1 MLAFNELGNNGRLG
15 NQMFQYAALRGLAAA
30 KGYEWCIPP
39 FTTARIDNYSLAN
52 CFIMNSVRHANQ
64 YILDQGHA
72 PVVVERQ
79 FNFDQELF
87 ALCPNDVSL
96 HGFFQTEK
104 YFKHIDTQ
112 IREDF
117 TFHDEILNPCKEMI
131 DSLDEEPIFLHV
143 RRGDPNLVDARGFK
157 WSYTQCS
164 SQHPPQPVEYYEKAL
179 TYFPEDKPVIVCSDS
194 PEWVKEQSFFSDDRF
209 FISEPE
215 DKYPD
220 GSYTPYVDLCLM
232 SLCSGAI
239 IANSSL
245 SWWGAWLQNDKGKV
259 VAPDPW
265 FGPAY
270 AHYNMKDMIPQRWM
284 KIFNDPSPV
293 TPEA

>member
-15 NQMFQYAALRGLAAA
+15 NQMFQYAALRGIAARR
-30 KGYEWCIPP
+30 GYEWCIPP
-39 FTTARIDNYSLAN
+39 YNTRRIDNYSLAN
-52 CFIMNSVRHANQ
+52 CFLMGSVSNKNLF
-64 YILDQGHA
+64 ILDQGHA
-72 PVVVERQ
+72 PSVVERQ
-79 FNFDQELF
+79 FHFDEELF
-87 ALCPNDVSL
+87 NLCPNDVSL

-104 YFKHIDTQ
+104 YFAHIKNEILQ
-112 IREDF
+112 DF
-117 TFHDEILNPCKEMI
+117 TFHSEILNPCKEMV
-131 DSLDEEPIFLHV
+131 DSIGEDPIFLHV

-179 TYFPEDKPVIVCSDS
+179 EHFPEDQPVIVCSDS
-194 PEWVKEQSFFSDDRF
+194 PEWVKEQEFFSGDRF
-209 FISEPE
+209 LISEPT

-220 GSYTPYVDLCLM
+220 GSYTPYVDICLM

-245 SWWGAWLQNDKGKV
+245 SWWGAWLQNRKGKV
-259 VAPDPW
+259 VAPKMW

-270 AHYNMKDMIPQRWM
+270 ADKNT
-284 KIFNDPSPV
+284 NDV
-293 TPEA
+293 YCEDWIVV

>member
-245 SWWGAWLQNDKGKV
+245 SWWGAWLQNGKGKL
-259 VAPDPW
+259 VAPKMW
-265 FGPAY
+265 FGSDY
-270 AHYNMKDMIPQRWM
+270 ADKDTKDLYCEGWEVI
-284 KIFNDPSPV
+284 
-293 TPEA
+293 

>member
-245 SWWGAWLQNDKGKV
+245 SWWGAWLQNGKGKV
-259 VAPDPW
+259 VAPKMW
-265 FGPAY
+265 FGSDY
-270 AHYNMKDMIPQRWM
+270 ADKDTKDLYCEGWEVI
-284 KIFNDPSPV
+284 
-293 TPEA
+293 

>member
-15 NQMFQYAALRGLAAA
+15 NQMFQYAALRGIAS
-30 KGYEWCIPP
+30 KRGYEFCIPP
-39 FTTARIDNYSLAN
+39 FTSARIDNYSLNN
-52 CFIMNSVRHANQ
+52 CFKLSNVSSANKGF
-64 YILDQGHA
+64 LDNGVA

-79 FNFDQELF
+79 FHYDEDLHN
-87 ALCPNDVSL
+87 LCPNDVSL

-104 YFKHIDTQ
+104 YFSHIADS

-117 TFHDEILNPCKEMI
+117 TFYDEILEPCKEMVSNLK
-131 DSLDEEPIFLHV
+131 DPIFLHV

-164 SQHPPQPVEYYEKAL
+164 SQHPPQSIEYYEEAL
-179 TYFPEDKPVIVCSDS
+179 KEFPEDQPVIVCSDS
-194 PEWVKEQSFFSDDRF
+194 PEWVHEQEFFSGDRF
-209 FISEPE
+209 FVSEPE
-215 DKYPD
+215 EKYSD

-245 SWWGAWLQNDKGKV
+245 SWWGAWLQNGNGTI
-259 VAPDPW
+259 VAPKMW
-265 FGPAY
+265 FGPSY
-270 AHYNMKDMIPQRWM
+270 ADKDTKDLYCDGWVVI
-284 KIFNDPSPV
+284 
-293 TPEA
+293 